1 MNLIGIIPAR
11 YQSSRFPGKP
21 LVEIKGKTM
30 IQRTWEQAKN
40 ALANVAVATDD
51 QRIKVVVES
60 FGGAVVMTSSD
71 HHSGTE
77 RCAEAVKVIAERTG
91 TDYDVVINIQGDE
104 PFIQPRQIELLA
116 ECFHDSDTGIATLIK
131 KISLNDEIFN
141 PNLPKVIFGKDGN
154 AIYFSRSPIPCIRG
168 KDRSEWLD
176 SHSFYRHIG
185 MYGYRT
191 SILQEITR
199 LEPSSL
205 EMAESLEQNR
215 WLENGYKI
223 KVRETDF
230 DTISIDT
237 PDDLKRITG

>member
-1 MNLIGIIPAR
+1 MIGIIPAR
-11 YQSSRFPGKP
+11 YQSTRFPGKP
-21 LVEIKGKTM
+21 LVDIKGKTM

-40 ALANVAVATDD
+40 ALSNVAVATDD
-51 QRIKVVVES
+51 QRIKDVVES
-60 FGGAVVMTSSD
+60 FGGTAIMTSPN

-77 RCAEAVKVIAERTG
+77 RCAEAVKVISEITG

-116 ECFHDSDTGIATLIK
+116 DCFQDSDTGIATLIK

-141 PNLPKVIFGKDGN
+141 PSLPKVIIGN
-154 AIYFSRSPIPCIRG
+154 DSYAIYFSRSPIPYIRG
-168 KDRSEWLD
+168 KDRERWID
-176 SHSFYRHIG
+176 SHIFYRHIG
-185 MYGYRT
+185 MYGYT
-191 SILQEITR
+191 TKILQEITR

-215 WLENGYKI
+215 WLESGYKI
-223 KVRETDF
+223 KICKTDL

>member
-1 MNLIGIIPAR
+1 M
-11 YQSSRFPGKP
+11 
-21 LVEIKGKTM
+21 
-30 IQRTWEQAKN
+30 
-40 ALANVAVATDD
+40 ALSDVAVATDD
-51 QRIKVVVES
+51 QRIKSVVES
-60 FGGAVVMTSSD
+60 FGGTVVMTSSN

-77 RCAEAVKVIAERTG
+77 RCAEAVKLISERTG

-116 ECFHDSDTGIATLIK
+116 ECFQDSDTGIATLIK

-141 PNLPKVIFGKDGN
+141 PNLPKVIFGNDGY
-154 AIYFSRSPIPCIRG
+154 AIYFSRSPIPFIRG
-168 KDRSEWLD
+168 KGRERWIN
-176 SHSFYRHIG
+176 SHNFYRHIG
-185 MYGYRT
+185 MYGYT
-191 SILQEITR
+191 TNILQEITR

-223 KVRETDF
+223 KIRETEL